1 MINLKTNPLKYVLE
15 NNLVLDGTWIEFG
28 VFNGRTINYISQF
41 TKNKIYGL
49 DTFTGLPDKWDV
61 SDDVIVE
68 KGYYSFEDFIG
79 NTTTKTILPLVN
91 DNVVLIKGLFSD
103 TLPQFLSNQKI
114 SFMHID
120 CDTYESTIDIFDN
133 VTSNVIDG
141 CVIVFDEFINY
152 PNYYKHEFLAF
163 NEWVD
168 KYDITYE
175 YIGINGEF
183 YEKPNKIYDK
193 ELQKVAIRIIKNP
206 NFKND

>member
-1 MINLKTNPLKYVLE
+1 MRNLKTNPLKYVLE

-28 VFNGRTINYISQF
+28 VFNGRTINYISKF

-49 DTFTGLPDKWDV
+49 DTFTGLPHEWNI
-61 SDDVIVE
+61 SDDTIIE
-68 KGYYSFEDFIG
+68 KGYYSYEDFIA
-79 NTTTKTILPLVN
+79 NIDAKLKLPPVN

-103 TLPQFLSNQKI
+103 TIPLFLNDQKI

-120 CDTYESTIDIFDN
+120 CDIYESTVDVFNN
-133 VTSNVIDG
+133 VTPNVVDG

-152 PNYYKHEFLAF
+152 PNYHKHEFLAF
-163 NEWVD
+163 HEWVD

-183 YEKPNKIYDK
+183 YEKPDKIYDK
-193 ELQKVAIRIIKNP
+193 ELQKAAIRIIKNP
-206 NFKND
+206 NFKN